1 MAKQDFYKLLDVAR
15 TATEADIKKAYR
27 RLAMQYHPD
36 RNRRPD
42 APVQFRRVQEAYDCL
57 IDPNAR
63 HNHDLALCSEFDE
76 IFEVAAEKWNAR
88 SREVDAVA
96 AQWNA
101 GLTVSPQMLL
111 GFFLRLDGWFRR
123 AFA

>member
-1 MAKQDFYKLLDVAR
+1 MCEVNYYRVLSIPRK
-15 TATEADIKKAYR
+15 ATLPEIKTAYR
-27 RLAMQYHPD
+27 QLAMQYHPD

-111 GFFLRLDGWFRR
+111 GFFLRLDGWCRR